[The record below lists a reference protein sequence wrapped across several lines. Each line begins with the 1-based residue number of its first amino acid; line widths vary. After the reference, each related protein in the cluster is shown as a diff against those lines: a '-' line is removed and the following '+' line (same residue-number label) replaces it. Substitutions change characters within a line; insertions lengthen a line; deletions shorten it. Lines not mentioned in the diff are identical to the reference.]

1 MAQDIRKSWDK
12 TVATAVS
19 QHQISEA
26 EKALIDRIGAVIDT
40 NTKAALSMT
49 AA

>member
-12 TVATAVS
+12 TVATAIS
-19 QHQISEA
+19 QHQINESE
-26 EKALIDRIGAVIDT
+26 KVLIERIGAVIDA
-40 NTKAALSMT
+40 NRKSALSMS